1 MHEWPLGVAEAEKIA
16 LEAETAAR
24 DADSR
29 IANSEGAS
37 VSTSNGLQVYAN
49 SHGFSG
55 AYASSSHSLSTS
67 VIAKS
72 NGSLERDY
80 WYTAARSPGDL
91 ESAEAVGRRAAERA
105 LRRLDSRQLST
116 RVVPV
121 LFAADIARSLFGHL
135 LAGLSGTSQYRKA
148 SFLLD
153 CAGRQ
158 IFPSHLNIVE
168 DPHIPQ
174 AFASAPFDGEG
185 VRTERRSLVAD
196 GVITGYVLSSYSAR
210 RLGLKTTGNAGGAHN
225 LLVAATAGTFEEIV
239 AACERAFIVTELLGQ
254 GVNTV
259 TGDYSRGAAGFWVEH
274 GAIQHAVSE
283 VTVAGNL
290 LEMFRN
296 IAAIGSDVDLRGGVR
311 TGSVLIDG
319 MTVAGQ

>member
-1 MHEWPLGVAEAEKIA
+1 MDIDAVKKNLLEIAARVVADAIGAGAGQAEAGLSHDEGLNVAVRMGELESVERQQDRGLAITVYRQGAKGSASTSDFSAKGIAATVEKALSIARFTNSDVHAGLADARDMADSPPDLDLMHEWPLGVAEAEKIA

-121 LFAADIARSLFGHL
+121 LFAADIARSLFGL
-135 LAGLSGTSQYRKA
+135 PLSRRPRLA
-148 SFLLD
+148 
-153 CAGRQ
+153 
-158 IFPSHLNIVE
+158 
-168 DPHIPQ
+168 
-174 AFASAPFDGEG
+174 
-185 VRTERRSLVAD
+185 
-196 GVITGYVLSSYSAR
+196 
-210 RLGLKTTGNAGGAHN
+210 
-225 LLVAATAGTFEEIV
+225 
-239 AACERAFIVTELLGQ
+239 
-254 GVNTV
+254 
-259 TGDYSRGAAGFWVEH
+259 
-274 GAIQHAVSE
+274 AVSDQS
-283 VTVAGNL
+283 
-290 LEMFRN
+290 R
-296 IAAIGSDVDLRGGVR
+296 
-311 TGSVLIDG
+311 
-319 MTVAGQ
+319 

>member
-1 MHEWPLGVAEAEKIA
+1 MDIDAVKKNLLEIAARVVADAIGAGAGQAEAGLSHDEGLNVAVRMGELESVERQQDRGLAITVYRQGAKGSASTSDFSAKGIAATVEKALSIARFTNSDVHAGLADARDMADSPPDLDLMHEWPLGVAEAEKIA

-135 LAGLSGTSQYRKA
+135 LACLSGTSQYRKA

-168 DPHIPQ
+168 
-174 AFASAPFDGEG
+174 
-185 VRTERRSLVAD
+185 
-196 GVITGYVLSSYSAR
+196 
-210 RLGLKTTGNAGGAHN
+210 
-225 LLVAATAGTFEEIV
+225 
-239 AACERAFIVTELLGQ
+239 
-254 GVNTV
+254 
-259 TGDYSRGAAGFWVEH
+259 
-274 GAIQHAVSE
+274 
-283 VTVAGNL
+283 
-290 LEMFRN
+290 
-296 IAAIGSDVDLRGGVR
+296 
-311 TGSVLIDG
+311 
-319 MTVAGQ
+319 